1 MGKKKRNGNL
11 SVFAMVEGNREQAF
25 IEFLVII
32 YQPKLNK
39 IAFSPTKAKDRGN
52 ANGGGADSI
61 ISPVLKACDR
71 DRAFAWLD
79 EDFEPDK
86 SPLSAEVR
94 KQLAKCWN
102 ITDDS
107 EKKEFMKCHLGELQA
122 RFNSENKKKPM
133 LIVSKPVC
141 CESLILAILGV
152 DLPYDNYEPNQRK
165 KQIDTLKDKLEKVM
179 GGEKTIKEQ
188 TAYYLQNLT
197 KEKLEEKRQS
207 IPELD
212 LLISMITK

>member
-1 MGKKKRNGNL
+1 MGKKKRHRNL
-11 SVFAMVEGNREQAF
+11 TVFAMVEGNREQAF
-25 IEFLVII
+25 IEFLIEI

-39 IAFSPTKAKDRGN
+39 IAFYQEN

-79 EDFEPDK
+79 EDFEPDT
-86 SPLSAEVR
+86 SPLSAAVR

-102 ITDDS
+102 ITD
-107 EKKEFMKCHLGELQA
+107 EKIKSEFMKCHLGELQTK
-122 RFNSENKKKPM
+122 FNPDNKKKPT

-141 CESLILAILGV
+141 SESVILKILGV
-152 DLPYDNYEPNQRK
+152 DLPYGVYDPKQRP
-165 KQIDTLKDKLEKVM
+165 KQIATLKNKLDKIM
-179 GGEKTIKEQ
+179 GGEKTVKEQ

-197 KEKLEEKRQS
+197 KAKLEVKRKT

-212 LLISMITK
+212 LLISMLVKNK